1 MWQPAAWL
9 TVHHAT
15 PTERTS
21 MSTEAP
27 ELAERLLEAHVAH
40 AAAELSGEAGV
51 ALVAAEAR
59 HLLAALRDVP
69 VGDVVDRDAVKASAA
84 TGLDTV
90 GGSTAVEAMITT
102 MVPALYELPAS
113 EEHDLGAVISWG
125 GIEAIADVLTR
136 SEQLREEVMRRL
148 DRSPAV
154 STLAMRF
161 VSALV
166 GDAVQQNRERA
177 EKVPGM
183 KSVLGMG
190 DLAARTARGMAP
202 RQLEKAVGGAA
213 DKGTQAAMERVSR
226 ALVDAFDE
234 DVVRTAV
241 MEVWD
246 LHAEDEIAGLRSY
259 LPAEDVEHV
268 TASGYALWLDARGS
282 VWIRAAVDAGVDA
295 FFDRYEEWTIGE
307 LLAELDLDEDVL
319 IGEVER
325 HAPRVLA
332 ALHRD
337 GHLEAFVRRRLE
349 PFYTSQEALAILADA
364 G

>member
-1 MWQPAAWL
+1 
-9 TVHHAT
+9 
-15 PTERTS
+15 
-21 MSTEAP
+21 MSTEAD

-40 AAAELSGEAGV
+40 AVAELSGDAGV
-51 ALVAAEAR
+51 ALVATEAGE
-59 HLLAALRDVP
+59 LLAALRDVP
-69 VGDVVDRDAVKASAA
+69 VGEVVDRDAIKATAA

-90 GGSTAVEAMITT
+90 GGSAAIEAMVTT
-102 MVPALYELPAS
+102 MVPVIYDLPAS
-113 EEHDLGAVISWG
+113 EDHDLGAVISWG
-125 GIEAIADVLTR
+125 GVEAIADVLTR
-136 SEQLREEVMRRL
+136 SEQLREETLRRL
-148 DRSPAV
+148 GKSPAV

-177 EKVPGM
+177 EKLPGM

-202 RQLEKAVGGAA
+202 KQLEKAVGGAA
-213 DKGTQAAMERVSR
+213 DKGAQAAMERVSR

-234 DVVRTAV
+234 EVVRTAI
-241 MEVWD
+241 MQIWD
-246 LHAEDEIAGLRSY
+246 LHAEDEIAGLRAY

-282 VWIRAAVDAGVDA
+282 AWIRAAVEAGIDA
-295 FFDRYEEWTIGE
+295 FFDRYGERTVGE
-307 LLAELDLDEDVL
+307 LLDDLDLDDDTVVA
-319 IGEVER
+319 EVER
-325 HAPRVLA
+325 HAPQVLA

-337 GHLEAFVRRRLE
+337 GQVEAFVRRRLE
-349 PFYTSQEALAILADA
+349 PFYASEEARAILAGA

>member
-1 MWQPAAWL
+1 M
-9 TVHHAT
+9 
-15 PTERTS
+15 PTEPTQ
-21 MSTEAP
+21 
-27 ELAERLLEAHVAH
+27 LAERLLDAHVAH
-40 AAAELSGEAGV
+40 AVAQHTGPTGV

-59 HLLAALRDVP
+59 ALLEALQDVP
-69 VGDVVDRDAVKASAA
+69 IDELVDRDAVKATAK

-90 GGSTAVEAMITT
+90 GGSEAISAMVTT
-102 MVPALYELPAS
+102 MVPALYDLPAND
-113 EEHDLGAVISWG
+113 EHDLGEVVSWG
-125 GIEAIADVLTR
+125 GVEAIADVLTR
-136 SEQLREEVMRRL
+136 SEQLREEVMQRL
-148 DRSPAV
+148 GRSPAV

-202 RQLEKAVGGAA
+202 KQLEKAVGGAA
-213 DKGTQAAMERVSR
+213 DKGTQAALERVTR

-234 DVVRTAV
+234 DVVREAV
-241 MEVWD
+241 MQVWD
-246 LHAEDEIAGLRSY
+246 LHAEDEVAGLRAY
-259 LPAEDVEHV
+259 LPLEDVEHV

-282 VWIRAAVDAGVDA
+282 AWIRAAVDAGIDA
-295 FFDRYEEWTIGE
+295 FFDRYGERGLGE
-307 LLAELDLDEDVL
+307 LLDELDLDQDTI

-325 HAPRVLA
+325 HAPGILE

-337 GHLEAFVRRRLE
+337 GEVEAFFRRRLE
-349 PFYTSQEALAILADA
+349 PFYTSEEALGILAGA

>member
-1 MWQPAAWL
+1 
-9 TVHHAT
+9 
-15 PTERTS
+15 

-27 ELAERLLEAHVAH
+27 RLSERLLVAHVAH
-40 AAAELSGEAGV
+40 AVAELSGEAGV

-59 HLLAALRDVP
+59 ALLAAVEDVP
-69 VGDVVDRDAVKASAA
+69 VGELVDREAIKATAA

-90 GGSTAVEAMITT
+90 GGSPAIGAMIAT
-102 MVPALYELPAS
+102 MTPAIYDLAANEQHELG
-113 EEHDLGAVISWG
+113 EVVSWG
-125 GIEAIADVLTR
+125 GVEAIADVLTR

-148 DRSPAV
+148 GKSPAV

-202 RQLEKAVGGAA
+202 KQLEKAVGGAA

-234 DVVRTAV
+234 DVVREAV
-241 MEVWD
+241 MQVWD
-246 LHAEDEIAGLRSY
+246 LHAEDEIAGLQAY
-259 LPAEDVEHV
+259 LPVEDVEHV
-268 TASGYALWLDARGS
+268 AASGHALWLDARGS
-282 VWIRAAVDAGVDA
+282 AWLRAAVDAGVEA
-295 FFDRYEEWTIGE
+295 FFDRYGEQTVGE
-307 LLAELDLDEDVL
+307 LLDDLDLDEDAVVA
-319 IGEVER
+319 EVER
-325 HAPRVLA
+325 LAPGILA

-337 GHLEAFVRRRLE
+337 GHVEAFVRRRLE
-349 PFYTSQEALAILADA
+349 PFYTSEQARKILSEVD
-364 G
+364 